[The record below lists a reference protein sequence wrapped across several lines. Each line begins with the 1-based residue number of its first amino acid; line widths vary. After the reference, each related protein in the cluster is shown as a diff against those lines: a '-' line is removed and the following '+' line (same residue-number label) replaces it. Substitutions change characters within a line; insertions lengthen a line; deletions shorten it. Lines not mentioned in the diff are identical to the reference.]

1 MVFKI
6 LPERQETNGVSLT
19 KLLQLTAGDFP
30 DLGVG
35 RGFPELRR
43 VERLQ
48 RPRQLEFSEQNTGE
62 IRALPRNV
70 PRVSLAV

>member
-6 LPERQETNGVSLT
+6 HPERQETNGVSLT

-30 DLGVG
+30 DRDVR

-43 VERLQ
+43 AERLQ

-62 IRALPRNV
+62 RRALPRNV